1 MSRNIDLHKFSEN
14 LFLLGIF
21 SLASAMSIGSILIL
35 SSSIISLFINKKV
48 FFYDKCS
55 LVLCCNSLFLVIACI
70 FQTLNYSNKDLHGW
84 DISLTWIGLLNW
96 LPFIFLFITSKSFL
110 ITSSQRL
117 K

>member
-35 SSSIISLFINKKV
+35 FSSIISFFINKKS

-70 FQTLNYSNKDLHGW
+70 FQTHNYLNKDLYGW

-96 LPFIFLFITSKSFL
+96 LPFIFPIYYFKKFPNY
-110 ITSSQRL
+110 
-117 K
+117 